1 MSRFLQVLEGVAGF
15 RRTTCAAVAV
25 LIAGG
30 AMVVTVA
37 PVATAADQPGADKQ
51 RVIRLAQVTA
61 PAGQPASAPSPFN
74 AEQKAAI
81 GAIVKEYFLNNPEA
95 FLEIQTA
102 LEAKMEKIQA
112 DKLKVALKDNAKDI
126 FHRSNAPVAGNPNGD
141 IPVVEFFDYNC
152 GYCKK
157 AYLDVAKLVE
167 KDSKVRL
174 VMKELPILSKGSEEA
189 SKVAL
194 AAKMQGKY
202 WEAHR
207 ALINM
212 RGEANEQTALK
223 AVEKLGLDLVKLK
236 KDMESAEVK
245 GEIAFVREL
254 AQKMGIQG
262 TPHFLIGDRAIPGAP
277 SNLLETMSGH
287 VADLRKTGC
296 PVC

>member
-1 MSRFLQVLEGVAGF
+1 MSRLHSLVASVALRQAF
-15 RRTTCAAVAV
+15 ACTAAAFV
-25 LIAGG
+25 IAGG
-30 AMVVTVA
+30 ALLIARMPTTA
-37 PVATAADQPGADKQ
+37 HAADTGSTLPVQ
-51 RVIRLAQVTA
+51 LAQA
-61 PAGQPASAPSPFN
+61 PLAKAPETAPSPFN
-74 AEQKAAI
+74 ADQKAAI
-81 GAIVKEYFLNNPEA
+81 EKIAKEYFLNNPEA

-112 DKLKVALKDNAKDI
+112 DKLKSALKENAKEI
-126 FHRSNAPVAGNPNGD
+126 FHRTNAPTAGNPNGD
-141 IPVVEFFDYNC
+141 ITVVEFFDYNC

-157 AYLDVAKLVE
+157 AYGDVAKLVE

-174 VMKELPILSKGSEEA
+174 VLKELPILSKGSEEA

-194 AAKMQGKY
+194 AARMQGKY

-207 ALINM
+207 ALINV
-212 RGEANEQTALK
+212 RGELNEQTALK
-223 AVEKLGLDLVKLK
+223 GVEKIGLDMVRLK

-262 TPHFLIGDRAIPGAP
+262 TPHFLVGDRAIPGAP
-277 SNLLETMSGH
+277 QNLLETLAGH
-287 VADLRKTGC
+287 VADLRKNGC